1 MTGHYFCVPFIS
13 KSSYIE
19 KPLKKEN
26 QWKGWN
32 TFLTTLKNM
41 YQFIQTQANTFVVER
56 TEQAGEE
63 NTI

>member
-1 MTGHYFCVPFIS
+1 MKGM
-13 KSSYIE
+13 KYIF
-19 KPLKKEN
+19 N
-26 QWKGWN
+26 HV
-32 TFLTTLKNM
+32 KNM